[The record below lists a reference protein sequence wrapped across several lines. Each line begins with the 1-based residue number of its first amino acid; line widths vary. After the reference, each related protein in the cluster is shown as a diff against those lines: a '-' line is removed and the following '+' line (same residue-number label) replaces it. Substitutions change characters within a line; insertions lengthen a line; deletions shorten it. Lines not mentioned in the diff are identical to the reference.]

1 MTKHPLAVTRIIT
14 TVSATLFL
22 VGGLMTALPA
32 GAANSTHRS
41 VPSEVTPASDRLA
54 GHLLT
59 GSPMPWSNSSA
70 DTGYSFTGTITRP
83 ERWDGSD
90 VPASIEGDLTMP
102 NWDSGGVRILYLK
115 QAGSTQRQGIYV
127 SVGGARERYEL
138 PGAGTFFIRGRIFD
152 LQPCVQY
159 TIVVGPGGAVSN
171 WQPASGDLVA
181 SFEVPCVRTRTT
193 ISRVSAER
201 VVLGETVIVEAVAVR
216 SWSDGFRSEDPINGQ
231 CILQFRA
238 TGGGPWTDAS
248 SGPCSASHSPTV
260 PGDYRFLVNG
270 QVTDPVFVNVVRPT
284 SANRVSGVTVSPS
297 SAVANVPL
305 VFSGVLET
313 QYDDEVWRP
322 APVGTAYE
330 LQFLADGGSGWSRLA
345 SERVTRAGVVSVR
358 WPMLGSGRFRIVAG
372 SATSESVAVI
382 EVKPTSVVAADPL
395 DLPSE
400 VFPGDPVDISVGVDV
415 QFSDGVY
422 RDAPDGTP
430 FAVEFAESFDPNAV
444 AATAPRSALTWKTL
458 ATGKTEGGKA
468 DAQVSPRKSGF
479 WRMAFGQN
487 KTSPVYVEVV
497 GSKPE
502 APRPVVFRLSGS
514 PSSSSV
520 SWAFTPVAGVT
531 YEASASTR
539 SGRVDASQV
548 TLEQSGRVSV
558 SGLPARTA
566 VTVLVTGTD
575 SFGQTDGGATATA
588 TTANSTPQP
597 GAAPGPVT
605 AINVSAL
612 SRGRVTVTWS
622 APSSGG
628 DPTSYQYRTRAGK
641 WSAWRSVTAPRV
653 TLTIPTRN
661 RPTTIQI
668 RAVNTTGN
676 GPTQQAL
683 L

>member
-1 MTKHPLAVTRIIT
+1 MTTTGRRLIRTGAAMAAALAVTATSLALTTSAIASTTWSFTGQVTTPDRYGGKATIAGDISIPEGVSCLGTEDIGQNYRISCAVFLVPQDADGNIPSFIPERNFDSSGLPRYHVIPLATVPRGVNGPT
-14 TVSATLFL
+14 TVYISGETYGDIPTGKTWRWVIGGYQFRAGCTAPGCIYGTYISANLADFS
-22 VGGLMTALPA
+22 PA
-32 GAANSTHRS
+32 ITMPTQASERFVTSSS
-41 VPSEVTPASDRLA
+41 VPSIV
-54 GHLLT
+54 
-59 GSPMPWSNSSA
+59 
-70 DTGYSFTGTITRP
+70 
-83 ERWDGSD
+83 
-90 VPASIEGDLTMP
+90 
-102 NWDSGGVRILYLK
+102 SGG
-115 QAGSTQRQGIYV
+115 
-127 SVGGARERYEL
+127 SVTL
-138 PGAGTFFIRGRIFD
+138 
-152 LQPCVQY
+152 
-159 TIVVGPGGAVSN
+159 SM
-171 WQPASGDLVA
+171 
-181 SFEVPCVRTRTT
+181 TR
-193 ISRVSAER
+193 RVM
-201 VVLGETVIVEAVAVR
+201 
-216 SWSDGFRSEDPINGQ
+216 WSDGVETIEPTTQPIQ
-231 CILQFRA
+231 LQFRA
-238 TGGGPWTDAS
+238 TGSATWSDAG
-248 SGPCSASHSPTV
+248 SGTSVTLSPAA

-270 QVTDPVFVNVVRPT
+270 RTTEPVFVNVIRPT
-284 SANRVSGVTVSPS
+284 SANRVSGVSVSPS

-345 SERVTRAGVVSVR
+345 SERVTQAGVVSVR

-372 SATSESVAVI
+372 AATSESVAVT

-395 DLPSE
+395 NLPSE

-444 AATAPRSALTWKTL
+444 AATAPRSALVWKTL

-468 DAQVSPRKSGF
+468 DAQVSPRTSGF

-487 KTSPVYVEVV
+487 RTSPVYVEVV

-502 APRPVVFRLSGS
+502 APRPVALRLSGS
-514 PSSSSV
+514 PSTSSV

-539 SGRVDASQV
+539 SGRVDASQI

-597 GAAPGPVT
+597 GVTPGPVT
-605 AINVSAL
+605 AINVSAP
-612 SRGRVTVTWS
+612 SRGRVTVTWT
-622 APSSGG
+622 PPTTGG
-628 DPTSYQYRTRAGK
+628 TVTSYQYRVRAGK
-641 WSAWRSVTAPRV
+641 WTAWRSVTAPRV
-653 TLTIPTRN
+653 TLTMPTRN

>member
-1 MTKHPLAVTRIIT
+1 VGSAAWTSIGVLNSTVAVT
-14 TVSATLFL
+14 
-22 VGGLMTALPA
+22 
-32 GAANSTHRS
+32 
-41 VPSEVTPASDRLA
+41 TP
-54 GHLLT
+54 
-59 GSPMPWSNSSA
+59 
-70 DTGYSFTGTITRP
+70 
-83 ERWDGSD
+83 
-90 VPASIEGDLTMP
+90 GD
-102 NWDSGGVRILYLK
+102 
-115 QAGSTQRQGIYV
+115 
-127 SVGGARERYEL
+127 
-138 PGAGTFFIRGRIFD
+138 F
-152 LQPCVQY
+152 
-159 TIVVGPGGAVSN
+159 
-171 WQPASGDLVA
+171 
-181 SFEVPCVRTRTT
+181 
-193 ISRVSAER
+193 R
-201 VVLGETVIVEAVAVR
+201 VVFGTEVSESCYINVI
-216 SWSDGFRSEDPINGQ
+216 
-231 CILQFRA
+231 
-238 TGGGPWTDAS
+238 
-248 SGPCSASHSPTV
+248 
-260 PGDYRFLVNG
+260 
-270 QVTDPVFVNVVRPT
+270 RPT
-284 SANRVSGVTVSPS
+284 SANRVSGVSVSPS

-345 SERVTRAGVVSVR
+345 SERVTQAGVVSVR

-372 SATSESVAVI
+372 AATSESVAVT

-395 DLPSE
+395 NLPSE

-444 AATAPRSALTWKTL
+444 AATAPRSALVWKTL

-468 DAQVSPRKSGF
+468 DAQVSPRTSGF

-487 KTSPVYVEVV
+487 RTSPVYVEVV

-502 APRPVVFRLSGS
+502 APRPVALRLSGS
-514 PSSSSV
+514 PSTSSV

-539 SGRVDASQV
+539 SGRVDASQI

-597 GAAPGPVT
+597 GVTPGPVT
-605 AINVSAL
+605 AINVSAP
-612 SRGRVTVTWS
+612 SRGRVTVTWT
-622 APSSGG
+622 PPTTGG
-628 DPTSYQYRTRAGK
+628 TVTSYQYRVRAGK
-641 WSAWRSVTAPRV
+641 WTAWRSVTAPRV
-653 TLTIPTRN
+653 TLTMPTRN